1 VLINKNSSKNPPRK
15 IANGMGILG
24 RVGESGKVHPGRT
37 VKKATQKFVNKTNAD
52 MGVDK
57 VLQKLVAPQL
67 HSRLIELPYTL
78 DCPLNG

>member
-1 VLINKNSSKNPPRK
+1 
-15 IANGMGILG
+15 MG
-24 RVGESGKVHPGRT
+24 VGEGYGKTHPMAKET

-57 VLQKLVAPQL
+57 VLQKLWHPIL
-67 HSRLIELPYTL
+67 RFIELPYTL